1 MSVTASQTE
10 DLKFLGYFPSP
21 TTSDFVCG
29 LVGCESVVRPTSSGR
44 FLFVTSATNSVSVT
58 PFPSFTSL
66 TDYVV
71 NWQSEHAK
79 DEYLS
84 KRTWNTAESIACSTY
99 VYAKSKKQS
108 SRKVSDNLVRVKSS
122 NVWSYGFDVQLG
134 RNTGDLYVQFK
145 NRNGGPG
152 DVYEYFD
159 FPVREWKKFITAPSK
174 GHFFWKYVRNK
185 YRYRKLTGDK
195 RGKLPNAIN

>member
-1 MSVTASQTE
+1 MNLSKRQVE
-10 DLKFLGYFPSP
+10 DLKFLGYFQDSP
-21 TTSDFVCG
+21 TSDFVCG
-29 LVGCESVVRPTSSGR
+29 LVGCESRIKSSSSGG
-44 FLFVTSATNSVSVT
+44 FLFVSSATNTVSIS
-58 PFPSFTSL
+58 PIPSFSEL
-66 TDYVV
+66 TDYVLEFQRK
-71 NWQSEHAK
+71 NAG
-79 DEYLS
+79 DEYFS
-84 KRTWNTAESIACSTY
+84 KRTWNTEESVMCSTY
-99 VYAKSKKQS
+99 VFAKSKKQS

-122 NVWSYGFDVQLG
+122 NVWSYGFDIQLG
-134 RNTGDLYVQFK
+134 KNTGDLYVQFK
-145 NRNGGPG
+145 GKSGGPG